1 MYTAARKVIF
11 TAAQTLI
18 CRICAR
24 AARQA
29 QEPVRMPLAT
39 FRPLVGEPRAAR
51 RRTGAH
57 PGLVKI
63 PPCLCKLHRQARIND
78 SARDSDQMSGSLA
91 ACSGAIA
98 GAQARTT
105 RRSQARTNRRA
116 GQHPRRRAV
125 ECAGAHGSAASPI
138 PPTRRA
144 GGWGGGGAVRS
155 LRQRV
160 LCRPRAA
167 RRRSWPLLFD
177 LSDCSWTPPLF
188 WVHWAA
194 SLPLPLHLHYPGL
207 CKLTG
212 QVRAMDRLEI
222 RTLLETQKRK
232 KKTQI
237 GDLDHQRLNLMTQAR

>member
-138 PPTRRA
+138 PPTLRA
-144 GGWGGGGAVRS
+144 GGWGGGGLYAAFDSVCCAGHVRPGADPGRCFS
-155 LRQRV
+155 TYLIVVGPHLSSGCIGLHHFLFRCTCIIRV
-160 LCRPRAA
+160 CA
-167 RRRSWPLLFD
+167 
-177 LSDCSWTPPLF
+177 
-188 WVHWAA
+188 
-194 SLPLPLHLHYPGL
+194 
-207 CKLTG
+207 
-212 QVRAMDRLEI
+212 
-222 RTLLETQKRK
+222 
-232 KKTQI
+232 
-237 GDLDHQRLNLMTQAR
+237 N